1 MKIKTDNKIP
11 RPSPQRPFPFPNSG
25 SQGSIKPGGPH
36 IGKTPLPKQPDLGQ
50 IKPGGPDWGK
60 PQLPKPPEL
69 GEIKPGGPDWGK
81 PQLPKPPDLGEIK
94 PGGPFI
100 TDQKLPQT
108 SPPDHFFSRPTDKST
123 ISPEAGKPDAKLSP
137 ALLNGLSTNFQ

>member
-1 MKIKTDNKIP
+1 MKLKTDNKIP

-36 IGKTPLPKQPDLGQ
+36 VGKTPLPKKPDLGQ
-50 IKPGGPDWGK
+50 
-60 PQLPKPPEL
+60 
-69 GEIKPGGPDWGK
+69 IKPGGPDWGK

-108 SPPDHFFSRPTDKST
+108 PPPDHFFSRPTDKSS
-123 ISPEAGKPDAKLSP
+123 ISPEAGKPDAKLNP
-137 ALLNGLSTNFQ
+137 ALLEGLSANFQ

>member
-36 IGKTPLPKQPDLGQ
+36 IGKTPLPKPSDLGQ

-69 GEIKPGGPDWGK
+69 GEIKPGGP
-81 PQLPKPPDLGEIK
+81 
-94 PGGPFI
+94 FI

-108 SPPDHFFSRPTDKST
+108 SPPDHFFSRPTDQST

-137 ALLNGLSTNFQ
+137 ALLNGLSANFQ